1 MRSSPLLVESDSGGS
16 RYTHLSASISE
27 EEDGYTVQ
35 VRLYNPAKPEN
46 AAWGEEIADSLETAS
61 MLIAALAA
69 EFSIPQACI
78 KIEIRMRNMKDGTQ
92 HCRLNTTGFAVPAAM
107 NGPHQYRCRFSGFL
121 PWSIHDAALFP

>member
-1 MRSSPLLVESDSGGS
+1 MRSSPCLVESDSGGS

-27 EEDGYTVQ
+27 GEDGYTVQ

-69 EFSIPQACI
+69 EFSIPHARI
-78 KIEIRMRNMKDGTQ
+78 KIEIRMHNMKDGTQ
-92 HCRLNTTGFAVPAAM
+92 H
-107 NGPHQYRCRFSGFL
+107 
-121 PWSIHDAALFP
+121 